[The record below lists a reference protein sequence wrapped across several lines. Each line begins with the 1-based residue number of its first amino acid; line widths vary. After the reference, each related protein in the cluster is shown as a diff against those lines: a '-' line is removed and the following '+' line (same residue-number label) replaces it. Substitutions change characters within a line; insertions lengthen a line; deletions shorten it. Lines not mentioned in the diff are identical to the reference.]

1 MPTPKLLGEMAEME
15 FLAHCA
21 RLGFR
26 VSRPFGDSY
35 PYDVIVDNQRT
46 CWRVQV
52 KFTATR
58 GRNGLYQVHSS
69 RSICVSQTKYYPE
82 SEIDFMAFYLVRV
95 KTWYIVP
102 IHALRRR
109 LTVTLYAPYCR
120 HRGIYSQYFEAWRLL
135 KQPRPCTCTIHAC
148 ADPAYDV
155 SACASPLCSDQ
166 SRPAE
171 LLTCA
176 VRDRASD
183 PAPIERMHKF
193 DDSIRSQFVAAG
205 LVANGQATDISF
217 GRQYLASA
225 DFDTKLAAVR
235 IVSRFGT
242 SEDVPAL
249 LQVSRETWGVRDEA
263 GAGAL
268 TLSPTPEVALELTLS
283 AIIEMV

>member
-21 RLGFR
+21 RLGLR

-35 PYDVIVDNQRT
+35 PYDAIVDNGHT
-46 CWRVQV
+46 CWRLQV
-52 KFTATR
+52 KSSDKL
-58 GRNGLYQVHSS
+58 GRNGLYQVHSGHS
-69 RSICVSQTKYYPE
+69 VYGNKIQPYNE
-82 SEIDFMAFYLVRV
+82 SEVDFFAFYLFRV
-95 KTWYIVP
+95 HTWYIIP
-102 IHALRRR
+102 LSAIGRR
-109 LTVTLYAPYCR
+109 LSVTLYAPYRR
-120 HRGIYSQYFEAWRLL
+120 HKGIYSQYFEAWRLL

-183 PAPIERMHKF
+183 PAPVERMHKF
-193 DDSIRSQFVAAG
+193 DDSIRSQFVAAALAG

-225 DFDTKLAAVR
+225 DSIRSSLPLGSSAGSALRKTSQRCFRSQERHGGCEMRQAQVR
-235 IVSRFGT
+235 RPCHPRPRLRSN
-242 SEDVPAL
+242 
-249 LQVSRETWGVRDEA
+249 
-263 GAGAL
+263 
-268 TLSPTPEVALELTLS
+268 
-283 AIIEMV
+283 